1 MHAHPVPLDPYNP
14 LPPSNTH
21 TAEEDNIRH
30 PSPFIPIRIPVFAL
44 VIWLNDSIVKVLSV
58 GGGTPQTSATYSGGK
73 QQRRS
78 RALSDAASESV
89 EAGESYEL
97 QEGSGSS
104 KGMGMNVPPTHVQ
117 PNLRPGTTTRVTRE
131 RVTLSRRK
139 LD

>member
-1 MHAHPVPLDPYNP
+1 MYAHPVPLDPYNP
-14 LPPSNTH
+14 LPPSSTH

-30 PSPFIPIRIPVFAL
+30 PSPFVPIRIPVFAL
-44 VIWLNDSIVKVLSV
+44 VIWLNDSIVRVLSV
-58 GGGTPQTSATYSGGK
+58 GGGSSQTGILGASK
-73 QQRRS
+73 QRS

-97 QEGSGSS
+97 QEGGSS
-104 KGMGMNVPPTHVQ
+104 NKGMGMGVGVQPTTHVQ